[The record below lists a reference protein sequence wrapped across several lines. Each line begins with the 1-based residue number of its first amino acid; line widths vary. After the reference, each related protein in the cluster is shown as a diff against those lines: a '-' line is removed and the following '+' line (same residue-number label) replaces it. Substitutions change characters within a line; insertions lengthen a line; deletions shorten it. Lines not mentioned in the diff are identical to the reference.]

1 MARMY
6 QIYYQ
11 RMEMKFWEPYFVICK
26 TFLLLAAALVC
37 ASAGWA
43 QKSAETISTVVI
55 DSAPKKLYSE
65 LYFDENSNQFMVEI
79 YEEPQEGENLIHFR
93 SFKNGKIIG
102 RKSQALA
109 EAHNFTFFIDES
121 EQRLMR
127 EESADLL
134 YKVLKKVLEES
145 DQKLKSKLE
154 EMFDQEK
161 MAKSLSEKIKTPD
174 NQIRSMADQISE
186 QITFDGGTISDMAT
200 RISKEIEP
208 PDEQISEMATRI
220 SKEIKTPDEQISEM
234 ATRISKEIKVPDEQI
249 AGMAGQISDQITFD
263 GGAIS
268 DMASRISK
276 EIKTPDEQIAN
287 MATRISKEIKTPDEQ
302 ITTMADLIS
311 KKIKTPDEQIAT
323 MADKISKKI
332 KTPDEQIATMADQI
346 SEKITF
352 DGGTI
357 SDMATRISK
366 EIETPDEQIAVMAS
380 RISKEIKTPDEQIS
394 TMAEQISQQIKTPEA
409 RVNEE
414 SLALTL
420 AIKLTQDENLVAAK
434 IPPYAD
440 LLSQVTESNEQQDYE
455 KAIDI
460 LDEDIADRTPDEQ
473 RKALKISGLMSVLV
487 ASKKLKRAISTIDD
501 YDLPDDPGLREV
513 SAALSEWLSNNIVS
527 E

>member
-1 MARMY
+1 MALMY

-11 RMEMKFWEPYFVICK
+11 RMEMKFWKPYFVICK

-134 YKVLKKVLEES
+134 YKILKKVLEES

-200 RISKEIEP
+200 RISKEIET

-220 SKEIKTPDEQISEM
+220 SKEIKTPDEQI
-234 ATRISKEIKVPDEQI
+234 
-249 AGMAGQISDQITFD
+249 
-263 GGAIS
+263 
-268 DMASRISK
+268 
-276 EIKTPDEQIAN
+276 
-287 MATRISKEIKTPDEQ
+287 
-302 ITTMADLIS
+302 
-311 KKIKTPDEQIAT
+311 
-323 MADKISKKI
+323 
-332 KTPDEQIATMADQI
+332 
-346 SEKITF
+346 
-352 DGGTI
+352 
-357 SDMATRISK
+357 
-366 EIETPDEQIAVMAS
+366 AVMAT

-460 LDEDIADRTPDEQ
+460 LDEDIADRTPEEQ

>member
-1 MARMY
+1 MALMY

-11 RMEMKFWEPYFVICK
+11 RLEMKFWKPYFVICK

-200 RISKEIEP
+200 RISKEIET

-234 ATRISKEIKVPDEQI
+234 ATRISKEIKTPDEQI
-249 AGMAGQISDQITFD
+249 AVMADQISDQITFD

-302 ITTMADLIS
+302 I
-311 KKIKTPDEQIAT
+311 AT
-323 MADKISKKI
+323 MADQISKKI

-414 SLALTL
+414 NLALTL

>member
-1 MARMY
+1 
-6 QIYYQ
+6 
-11 RMEMKFWEPYFVICK
+11 MKFWKPYFVICK
-26 TFLLLAAALVC
+26 TFLFLAAALVC
-37 ASAGWA
+37 VSTVWA

-200 RISKEIEP
+200 RISKEIET

-234 ATRISKEIKVPDEQI
+234 ATRISKEIKTPDEQI
-249 AGMAGQISDQITFD
+249 AVMADQISDQITFD

-302 ITTMADLIS
+302 I
-311 KKIKTPDEQIAT
+311 AT
-323 MADKISKKI
+323 MADQISKKI

-414 SLALTL
+414 NLALTL

-513 SAALSEWLSNNIVS
+513 SAALTEWLGNNLVT

>member
-1 MARMY
+1 
-6 QIYYQ
+6 
-11 RMEMKFWEPYFVICK
+11 MKFWKPYFVICK

-200 RISKEIEP
+200 RISKEIET

-234 ATRISKEIKVPDEQI
+234 ATRISKEIKTPDEQI
-249 AGMAGQISDQITFD
+249 AVMADQISDQITFD

-302 ITTMADLIS
+302 I
-311 KKIKTPDEQIAT
+311 AT
-323 MADKISKKI
+323 MADQISKKI

>member
-1 MARMY
+1 
-6 QIYYQ
+6 
-11 RMEMKFWEPYFVICK
+11 MKFQRLDKIIRK
-26 TFLLLAAALVC
+26 TCLFC
-37 ASAGWA
+37 AVTLGCTSTSVAQQSAD
-43 QKSAETISTVVI
+43 TISTVVI

-65 LYFDENSNQFMVEI
+65 LYSDETGNQFMVEI

-109 EAHNFTFFIDES
+109 EAHNFTFFVDES

-200 RISKEIEP
+200 RISKEIET

-220 SKEIKTPDEQISEM
+220 SKEIKTPDEQI
-234 ATRISKEIKVPDEQI
+234 AK
-249 AGMAGQISDQITFD
+249 
-263 GGAIS
+263 
-268 DMASRISK
+268 
-276 EIKTPDEQIAN
+276 

-302 ITTMADLIS
+302 I
-311 KKIKTPDEQIAT
+311 AT
-323 MADKISKKI
+323 MADQISKKI

>member
-1 MARMY
+1 MALMY

-11 RMEMKFWEPYFVICK
+11 RLEMKFWKPYFVICK

-102 RKSQALA
+102 RKSQVLA

-200 RISKEIEP
+200 RISKEIE
-208 PDEQISEMATRI
+208 
-220 SKEIKTPDEQISEM
+220 TPDEQISEM
-234 ATRISKEIKVPDEQI
+234 ATRISKEIKVPDQQI

-268 DMASRISK
+268 DMA
-276 EIKTPDEQIAN
+276 T
-287 MATRISKEIKTPDEQ
+287 
-302 ITTMADLIS
+302 
-311 KKIKTPDEQIAT
+311 
-323 MADKISKKI
+323 
-332 KTPDEQIATMADQI
+332 
-346 SEKITF
+346 
-352 DGGTI
+352 
-357 SDMATRISK
+357 
-366 EIETPDEQIAVMAS
+366 

-409 RVNEE
+409 RVDEE
-414 SLALTL
+414 NLALTL
-420 AIKLTQDENLVAAK
+420 AIRLTQNENLVAAK
-434 IPPYAD
+434 IPPYAE